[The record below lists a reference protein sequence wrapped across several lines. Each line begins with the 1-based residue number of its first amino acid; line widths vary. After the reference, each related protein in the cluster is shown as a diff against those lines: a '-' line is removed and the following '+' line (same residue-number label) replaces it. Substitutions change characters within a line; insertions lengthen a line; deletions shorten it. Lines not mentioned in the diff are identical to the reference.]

1 MKFNKGDRVQIKPG
15 NNGEG
20 VCGEVFWKGTK
31 KWGDGE
37 RLGVRGD
44 DGETYWIDDDC
55 VSPSDKSA
63 PVPEPGDTFS
73 KGDRVS
79 FKSRGRQGRGTVF
92 WIGESRNGPGQ
103 RLGIDDDDG
112 EDAVWLD
119 ARFAKALSP
128 DDDDRDAGGG
138 YGGPASG
145 GGSGGS
151 ASGGSYG
158 GGSYG
163 GAGRSDEAE
172 IPWTPPL
179 DPGSLPAPPPM
190 DDSMIDSCAASQD
203 DEDGGAW

>member
-20 VCGEVFWKGTK
+20 VCGEVFWKGAK

-44 DGETYWIDDDC
+44 DGETYWIDDDG
-55 VSPSDKSA
+55 VSPTDKSA
-63 PVPEPGDTFS
+63 PTPEPGDTFT

-128 DDDDRDAGGG
+128 DEDTPASDDSAGGG
-138 YGGPASG
+138 YGGASSG
-145 GGSGGS
+145 GD
-151 ASGGSYG
+151 
-158 GGSYG
+158 
-163 GAGRSDEAE
+163 RSDEAE

-179 DPGSLPAPPPM
+179 DPGSMPTPPPM
-190 DDSMIDSCAASQD
+190 DDSMIDTWAANQD